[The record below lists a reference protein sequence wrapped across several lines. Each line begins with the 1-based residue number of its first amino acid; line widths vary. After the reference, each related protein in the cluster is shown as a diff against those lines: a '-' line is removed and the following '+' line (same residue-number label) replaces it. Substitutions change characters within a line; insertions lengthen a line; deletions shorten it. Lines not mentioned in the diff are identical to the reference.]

1 MPTLDDLVERN
12 EVEGKR
18 ILMRV
23 DFNVPLNN
31 TGEITNDQRIVGAI
45 PTINFALN
53 EGKARSVV
61 LMSHLGRPAGR
72 VNHKFSLRVV
82 ANRLEKIL
90 GRKVI
95 FLSDCIG
102 EETYK
107 VCQDPQPGSIILLEN
122 LRFHIEEEGKGLNES
137 GEKVKAEPARV
148 QEFRNSLNLLGDV
161 FVNDAFVL
169 PTELTVAWWGRTM
182 LNVALEN
189 YYKKS

>member
-1 MPTLDDLVERN
+1 MSDLKRAKLGRRLTLDDLVERN

-23 DFNVPLNN
+23 DFNVPLNKD

-72 VNHKFSLRVV
+72 VNQKFSLRVV

-102 EETYK
+102 KRLTSLSGPAAWRNLARE
-107 VCQDPQPGSIILLEN
+107 PSISY
-122 LRFHIEEEGKGLNES
+122 RRRRQG
-137 GEKVKAEPARV
+137 V
-148 QEFRNSLNLLGDV
+148 QRK
-161 FVNDAFVL
+161 
-169 PTELTVAWWGRTM
+169 RQ
-182 LNVALEN
+182 
-189 YYKKS
+189 KS

>member
-1 MPTLDDLVERN
+1 MSDLKRAKLGRRLTLDDLVERN

-23 DFNVPLNN
+23 DFNVPLNKD

-45 PTINFALN
+45 PTIKFALN
-53 EGKARSVV
+53 EGKAKSVV

-72 VNHKFSLRVV
+72 VNQKFSLRVV

-122 LRFHIEEEGKGLNES
+122 LRFHIEEEGKGLDES
-137 GEKVKAEPARV
+137 GKKVKADR
-148 QEFRNSLNLLGDV
+148 
-161 FVNDAFVL
+161 
-169 PTELTVAWWGRTM
+169 
-182 LNVALEN
+182 
-189 YYKKS
+189 